1 MGCASMLGLAQLGGP
16 VAKVMKVW
24 SQLTQPPPGATHLAP
39 TKACLVL
46 LAAHTTPAS
55 SSCFLPPLRGS
66 IWDTRTRRGK
76 AELEKGKC
84 NLRLERAEGG
94 KGQVLNCPALGCL
107 CSYGKHRHCLEE
119 GDAAVSAIRGP
130 ARLATPH
137 TASTQVLLET
147 EDPVHAL
154 VLVPARGHC

>member
-1 MGCASMLGLAQLGGP
+1 MESWKQNNGVLETNFPRPHPAPSRPAPRTGRDTGPEVASARVRSL
-16 VAKVMKVW
+16 
-24 SQLTQPPPGATHLAP
+24 
-39 TKACLVL
+39 
-46 LAAHTTPAS
+46 
-55 SSCFLPPLRGS
+55 